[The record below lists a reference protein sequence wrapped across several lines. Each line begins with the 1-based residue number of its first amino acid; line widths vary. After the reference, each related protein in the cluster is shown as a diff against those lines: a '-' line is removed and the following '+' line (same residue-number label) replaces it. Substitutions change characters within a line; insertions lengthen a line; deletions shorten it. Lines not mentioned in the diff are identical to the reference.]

1 MGNLGRNERSLD
13 SVESTSWASPRN
25 LLRAVRVR
33 QWTKT
38 SSSWSPHSRPACWSN
53 GRPCCTHWLRLG
65 SSAPWPRAR
74 TLSTSVDTRGGSS
87 PSPKASTA
95 HRHGRAVGP
104 PRRGLGSMLIVGA
117 VAAACFVMGWE
128 LGLVVGSYAL
138 ISVAYTLWL
147 KRQPVIELAAVASG
161 FALRAIAGGVGTHVA
176 LSNWFLVV
184 TSFGALFVV
193 TGKRAA
199 ELIRLGEVGAEHRPV
214 LDQYT
219 PSFLR
224 SSLTLTASVTVTS
237 YCLWAFERTGLE
249 SHAHH
254 LVSIELTVVPII
266 LGVLYVLW
274 LLDAG
279 RGGAPEDRAL
289 HDHFVQVLG
298 IVWLALFSVGL
309 YG

>member
-1 MGNLGRNERSLD
+1 MNDAADAEADRRHPQKRHRPIAAGALSGRI
-13 SVESTSWASPRN
+13 
-25 LLRAVRVR
+25 AVV
-33 QWTKT
+33 T
-38 SSSWSPHSRPACWSN
+38 
-53 GRPCCTHWLRLG
+53 
-65 SSAPWPRAR
+65 
-74 TLSTSVDTRGGSS
+74 
-87 PSPKASTA
+87 
-95 HRHGRAVGP
+95 
-104 PRRGLGSMLIVGA
+104 GSMLIVGA
-117 VAAACFVMGWE
+117 VAAASLVTGWE
-128 LGLVVGSYAL
+128 LGLVVGTYAL

-161 FALRAIAGGVGTHVA
+161 FVLRAIVGGVGTHVA

-184 TSFGALFVV
+184 ASFGALFVV
-193 TGKRAA
+193 TGKRGGRVD
-199 ELIRLGEVGAEHRPV
+199 RLGENGAEHRPV

-224 SSLTLTASVTVTS
+224 STLTLTASVTVTS
-237 YCLWAFERTGLE
+237 YFLWAFERTGLE
-249 SHAHH
+249 SRAHH

-279 RGGAPEDRAL
+279 RGGAPEDLAL
-289 HDHFVQVLG
+289 HDHFLQVLG

>member
-1 MGNLGRNERSLD
+1 
-13 SVESTSWASPRN
+13 
-25 LLRAVRVR
+25 VR
-33 QWTKT
+33 QWTKNLLVFVAPLAAGVLGRRADMLHALAAFAIFCGV
-38 SSSWSPHSRPACWSN
+38 SSGTYLVNDAADAEADRRHPQKRHRPIAAGALS
-53 GRPCCTHWLRLG
+53 GRI
-65 SSAPWPRAR
+65 
-74 TLSTSVDTRGGSS
+74 
-87 PSPKASTA
+87 
-95 HRHGRAVGP
+95 AVGV
-104 PRRGLGSMLIVGA
+104 GAMLIVGA
-117 VAAACFVMGWE
+117 VAAACLVTGWE
-128 LGLVVGSYAL
+128 LGLVVGTYAL

-161 FALRAIAGGVGTHVA
+161 FVLRAIAGGVSTHVA

-199 ELIRLGEVGAEHRPV
+199 ELIGRGSGAEHRPV

-224 SSLTLTASVTVTS
+224 STLTLTASVTVTS

-249 SHAHH
+249 SRAHH

-266 LGVLYVLW
+266 LGMLYVFW

-279 RGGAPEDRAL
+279 RGGAPEELAL
-289 HDHFVQVLG
+289 HDHFLQVLG
-298 IVWLALFSVGL
+298 IAWLALFSVGL